1 MTFFLVSQKDGLN
14 IELVETTQNIHIN
27 TINNKNNK

>member
-14 IELVETTQNIHIN
+14 IELVETTQNININ

>member
-14 IELVETTQNIHIN
+14 IELVEMTQNISIN

>member
-14 IELVETTQNIHIN
+14 IELVETTQNISIN